1 MTAAFASS
9 SRHARSDVAGVFDLD
24 GVIIDSREH
33 HLPAWHQLA
42 REAGVTTTD
51 PGPDLGAAD
60 IVVDWLADGA
70 VRRFI
75 LETSIPHRP

>member
-1 MTAAFASS
+1 M
-9 SRHARSDVAGVFDLD
+9 RSDVAVLIDLD
-24 GVIIDSREH
+24 GVIIDAREH
-33 HLPAWHQLA
+33 HLSAWHQLA

-60 IVVDWLADGA
+60 IVVDSLAGKA